1 MRHDYKFFE
10 GKKRIVLVP
19 SLCQVFCHNK
29 LLGENGAVYIN
40 RALRAVRPVRAPN
53 SALGGA
59 DARILRSG
67 STDPKRAIAARLE
80 MFAESVK
87 HPCVKKFF

>member
-1 MRHDYKFFE
+1 MITSSLEK
-10 GKKRIVLVP
+10 KKRIVLVP
-19 SLCQVFCHNK
+19 SLCQVFCHNN
-29 LLGENGAVYIN
+29 LLRENWAVYIN

-59 DARILRSG
+59 DARVLRSG
-67 STDPKRAIAARLE
+67 SSDPKGAIAARLE
-80 MFAESVK
+80 MFTDSFK